1 MQNVFTQTIHVPG
14 TLGAN
19 LGIYYKLPMDVQLV
33 HVSAN
38 GSNTNNGL
46 LTIGYTGTLAAY
58 LASSSIGD
66 GNVPICFDWNDF
78 VGSQYPHISAGTV
91 IAIVLDYDGASGTA
105 TADFT
110 QVLTFTD
117 G

>member
-46 LTIGYTGTLAAY
+46 LTIGYTGALAAY
-58 LASSSIGD
+58 LASSSIGLGYRYGRTPEIFSVASPTAGLMFTND
-66 GNVPICFDWNDF
+66 TLPIKVRFFFACGPTDWRGLYKANV
-78 VGSQYPHISAGTV
+78 A
-91 IAIVLDYDGASGTA
+91 
-105 TADFT
+105 
-110 QVLTFTD
+110 
-117 G
+117 